1 MFIGWGDV
9 EQEAVAAGERTET
22 LAGGGDEGFGMKLA
36 AWVGDIRLGIPVK
49 LGCED
54 RWEGVPIPMPP
65 PAILVAIVIGLD
77 GVGTIFDVPPVFVPI
92 PTLPTPALI

>member
-1 MFIGWGDV
+1 MFIGWADV
-9 EQEAVAAGERTET
+9 EPEAVAEGETTEPLAGE
-22 LAGGGDEGFGMKLA
+22 GDEGFGMTLA
-36 AWVGDIRLGIPVK
+36 ALVVDIRLGIPVK

-54 RWEGVPIPMPP
+54 RCEGVPIPMPP

-77 GVGTIFDVPPVFVPI
+77 CVGAIFDVPPVFVPI